1 MKGSSYKETE
11 WKNGETRL
19 NAKNMNNIE
28 AGIKTLFENAI
39 DQDTVEVVYEAPGE
53 LDNSKL
59 YFVIDAENVLTRL
72 IVFGKEII
80 VR

>member
-1 MKGSSYKETE
+1 MKGSSYKGTD

-39 DQDTVEVVYEAPGE
+39 DQDTVEVVYEAPAE
-53 LDNSKL
+53 PDNSKL
-59 YFVIDAENVLTRL
+59 YFVIDNEDVLIGL